1 MNELQQV
8 YKNLYSEKGNRPYPL
23 EKYKFCPQCGNKFL
37 QCDANEITSI
47 QCSNCQHIIYSN
59 PLPAVVVL
67 IEYEDKILLGKRN
80 GYFGKGK
87 WCIPGGAIEY
97 HEDFIS
103 AAYREIKEETGLD
116 NNNIEIVSILN
127 VVSNFIAPQ
136 RHVLSVVLLAKFISG
151 NPTPADD
158 LDELHWYSL
167 NEPLPEMFLPAEVNL
182 IEYYASSKSN
192 GIVISR

>member
-8 YKNLYSEKGNRPYPL
+8 YKNLYSEKGNRLYPL
-23 EKYKFCPQCGNKFL
+23 EKYKFCPQCGNKYL
-37 QCDANEITSI
+37 QCDVNEITTI
-47 QCSNCQHIIYSN
+47 QCSNCQHIVYSN

-80 GYFGKGK
+80 GHFGKGK

-116 NNNIEIVSILN
+116 NNNI
-127 VVSNFIAPQ
+127 
-136 RHVLSVVLLAKFISG
+136 

-158 LDELHWYSL
+158 LDELHWHSL

-192 GIVISR
+192 GILISR